1 MLDERTKRYME
12 TLTFEWD
19 DVDFSVTDQSRKADP
34 PPLQKPYAADR
45 LVAKLPPFDSLEK
58 PRLSVMDA
66 IQGRKSHRKFTDG
79 SLSLEEISLLLYCT
93 QGMRFHNEKY
103 SLRTVPSGG
112 ARHAF
117 ETYLYLERVTGI
129 APGLYRYLPIEHALL
144 LERAMDADMK
154 KALNA
159 ALNDQ
164 LYGAAAYFLWT
175 AIPYRSE
182 WRYSF
187 AAPKLIALD
196 AGHVCE
202 NLYLAC
208 EAIGCGT
215 CAIGAYS
222 QGRMNAFL
230 GIDGKEEFAMYMAP
244 VGKVGKG
251 D

>member
-1 MLDERTKRYME
+1 MSDERTSRYME
-12 TLTFEWD
+12 TLTFEWND
-19 DVDFSVTDQSRKADP
+19 IDFAATGQARKSAPPSV
-34 PPLQKPYAADR
+34 QKPHAAERPLVRLTPVDR
-45 LVAKLPPFDSLEK
+45 LEK
-58 PRLSVMDA
+58 PRLPVVDA
-66 IQGRKSHRKFTDG
+66 ILARRSHRKFTDG
-79 SLSLEEISLLLYCT
+79 SLSLEELSLLLYCT

-112 ARHAF
+112 ARHAI
-117 ETYLYLERVTGI
+117 ETYLYLERVTGVV
-129 APGLYRYLPIEHALL
+129 PGLYRYLPIEHALL
-144 LERAMDADMK
+144 LEREMDADMRTE
-154 KALNA
+154 LNA
-159 ALNDQ
+159 ALNDM
-164 LYGAAAYFLWT
+164 LYGAAVYFLWT

-222 QGRMNAFL
+222 QSRMNAFL
-230 GIDGKEEFAMYMAP
+230 GIDGRDEFALYMAP
-244 VGKVGKG
+244 VGKVGEE

>member
-1 MLDERTKRYME
+1 MSDGRTRRYME

-19 DVDFSVTDQSRKADP
+19 DIDFPATDQARKAAP
-34 PPLQKPYAADR
+34 PPIQKPCAPDR
-45 LVAKLPPFDSLEK
+45 PLVKLPPVDSLEK
-58 PRLSVMDA
+58 PRLTVVEA
-66 IQGRKSHRKFTDG
+66 ILGRKSHRKFTDG
-79 SLSLEEISLLLYCT
+79 SLSLGELSLLLYCT

-129 APGLYRYLPIEHALL
+129 APGLYRYLPIEHALV
-144 LERAMDADMK
+144 LERGMDADLRK
-154 KALNA
+154 ELNA

-164 LYGAAAYFLWT
+164 LYGAAVYFLWT

-222 QGRMNAFL
+222 QARMDAFL
-230 GIDGKEEFAMYMAP
+230 GIDGKEEFALYMAP
-244 VGKVGKG
+244 VGKVRKE

>member
-1 MLDERTKRYME
+1 ME

-19 DVDFSVTDQSRKADP
+19 DIDFSATDQARKSTP
-34 PPLQKPYAADR
+34 PPVQKPHAEDRR
-45 LVAKLPPFDSLEK
+45 LVRLPPVASLAK
-58 PRLSVMDA
+58 PQLSVVDA
-66 IQGRKSHRKFTDG
+66 ILHRKSHRKFTDE
-79 SLSLEEISLLLYCT
+79 SLSLEELSLLLYCT

-129 APGLYRYLPIEHALL
+129 APGLYRYLSIEHALL
-144 LERAMDADMK
+144 LEREVDADMK
-154 KALNA
+154 KDLNA
-159 ALNDQ
+159 ALNDM
-164 LYGAAAYFLWT
+164 LYGAAVCFLWT

-202 NLYLAC
+202 NLYLVC

-222 QGRMNAFL
+222 QARMNAFL
-230 GIDGKEEFAMYMAP
+230 GVDGKEEFAMYMAP
-244 VGKVGKG
+244 VGKVGKE

>member
-1 MLDERTKRYME
+1 MSDERTARYLE
-12 TLTFEWD
+12 ALTFEWND
-19 DVDFSVTDQSRKADP
+19 IDFSSTDQARKADP
-34 PPLQKPYAADR
+34 PPVQKPHAADR
-45 LVAKLPPFDSLEK
+45 PLLRLPPVDSLEK
-58 PRLSVMDA
+58 PHLSVVDA
-66 IQGRKSHRKFTDG
+66 ILGRKSHRKFTDE
-79 SLSLEEISLLLYCT
+79 SLSLEELSLLLYCT

-112 ARHAF
+112 ARHPF
-117 ETYLYLERVTGI
+117 ETYLYLERVTDV
-129 APGLYRYLPIEHALL
+129 APGLYRYLPVEHALL
-144 LERAMDADMK
+144 LERETDADMK
-154 KALNA
+154 RELNA
-159 ALNDQ
+159 ALNDM
-164 LYGAAAYFLWT
+164 LYGAAVYFLWT

-187 AAPKLIALD
+187 AAPKLVALD

-230 GIDGKEEFAMYMAP
+230 GVDGREEFAMYMAP
-244 VGKVGKG
+244 VGKVGTEG
-251 D
+251 

>member
-1 MLDERTKRYME
+1 MSDERTRRYLE

-19 DVDFSVTDQSRKADP
+19 DIDFSATDQARKSAP
-34 PPLQKPYAADR
+34 PPVQKPYEADR
-45 LVAKLPPFDSLEK
+45 SIVRLPPVDSLER
-58 PRLSVMDA
+58 PRLSVVDA
-66 IQGRKSHRKFTDG
+66 ILGRKSHRKFTDG
-79 SLSLEEISLLLYCT
+79 SLSTEELSLLLYCT

-129 APGLYRYLPIEHALL
+129 ASGLYRYLPIEHALI
-144 LERAMDADMK
+144 LERETDADMK
-154 KALNA
+154 RELNA
-159 ALNDQ
+159 ALNDM

-202 NLYLAC
+202 NLYLVC

-222 QGRMNAFL
+222 QERMNAFL
-230 GIDGKEEFAMYMAP
+230 GVDGREEFAVYMAP
-244 VGKVGKG
+244 VGKVGPE